1 MDGFGENPEIYGN
14 AIDAARPLYLDE
26 LKKYYPSTTLGSSGL
41 DVGLPRGQMGNSEVG
56 HLNMGAGRVVYQSL
70 TRISKAIEDGSILQ
84 NEAITKLMDTAKA
97 GGKRMHTFGLL
108 SDGGVHS
115 HIEHLFGII
124 KMAKARGLDNI
135 YIHLFLDGRDT
146 PPHSG
151 AGYIKELKDF
161 IEKEQFGVIA
171 SVMGRYYAMDRDNRW
186 ERVAQAYDAL
196 IGEGAAISDALEYVR
211 QSYNKNETDEFVRP
225 ATVFAQGAPVGA
237 IQKGDSVLFFNFRPD
252 RARELTRAF
261 IYDDF
266 DKFARKTGYLDV
278 LYAGMTEYDA
288 EFTNILT
295 AFPPEDLTNTLGE
308 VLAARGIPQLRIAE
322 TEKYAH
328 VTFFFNGGVEAPNP
342 GEDRVLIP
350 SPKISTY
357 DLKPEMSAY
366 EVAAK
371 AVELIKSKKYGV
383 MILNFANCDMVG
395 HTGVFSAATEAVKT
409 VDNCVREVVEALLK
423 ENGIAIVVSDHGNA
437 DKMYENDGSP
447 FTAHTTS
454 HVPFILITK
463 ENNYT
468 LREGGKLCDI
478 APTIL
483 ELLNIPQP
491 EEMTGKS
498 LIANK

>member
-1 MDGFGENPEIYGN
+1 M
-14 AIDAARPLYLDE
+14 
-26 LKKYYPSTTLGSSGL
+26 
-41 DVGLPRGQMGNSEVG
+41 
-56 HLNMGAGRVVYQSL
+56 
-70 TRISKAIEDGSILQ
+70 
-84 NEAITKLMDTAKA
+84 
-97 GGKRMHTFGLL
+97 L

-322 TEKYAH
+322 TEKYALLPFSL
-328 VTFFFNGGVEAPNP
+328 TGGVEAQS
-342 GEDRVLIP
+342 GRTVP
-350 SPKISTY
+350 SFAQNSTY
-357 DLKPEMSAY
+357 DLKR
-366 EVAAK
+366 K
-371 AVELIKSKKYGV
+371 
-383 MILNFANCDMVG
+383 
-395 HTGVFSAATEAVKT
+395 
-409 VDNCVREVVEALLK
+409 
-423 ENGIAIVVSDHGNA
+423 
-437 DKMYENDGSP
+437 
-447 FTAHTTS
+447 
-454 HVPFILITK
+454 
-463 ENNYT
+463 
-468 LREGGKLCDI
+468 
-478 APTIL
+478 
-483 ELLNIPQP
+483 
-491 EEMTGKS
+491 
-498 LIANK
+498 